1 MLVSAACNNLAAC
14 TPKQRSPSS
23 AQKSSNL
30 IRNRLS
36 IACAPMLP
44 ITVSYYLE
52 ELLKGS
58 ALEGWADYL
67 GLSAFIALLFMIR
80 LFFFTSSKIDI
91 SGKVA
96 LITGGARGIGFMMAK
111 KLAVDHS
118 CKVISFDG
126 KPLAPM
132 QQLPHSRL
140 HRSCCGISARP
151 ISPRR
156 R

>member
-1 MLVSAACNNLAAC
+1 
-14 TPKQRSPSS
+14 
-23 AQKSSNL
+23 
-30 IRNRLS
+30 
-36 IACAPMLP
+36 MLP

-67 GLSAFIALLFMIR
+67 GLTAVIALLFLIR

-126 KPLAPM
+126 KPFSPV
-132 QQLPHSRL
+132 QHRPRSRP

>member
-1 MLVSAACNNLAAC
+1 
-14 TPKQRSPSS
+14 
-23 AQKSSNL
+23 
-30 IRNRLS
+30 
-36 IACAPMLP
+36 MLP

-67 GLSAFIALLFMIR
+67 GLTVFIALLFLIR

-111 KLAVDHS
+111 KLAMDHS
-118 CKVISFDG
+118 CKVISFYG

-132 QQLPHSRL
+132 HQFPHSRL

-151 ISPRR
+151 ISHRR